1 MKAFAGGSILPSSN
15 TSVFW
20 FSLLLYGIWLW
31 LTPHVLLAGDQLPP
45 MRNASFG
52 HGISTEISAVDDQ
65 ILDALSYPPSFLAN
79 LTEAEKAWLK
89 EHQVIRTGVL
99 SSFLPYEKLSDDGR
113 HVGITG
119 EYAYWLIKKLNVTL
133 KLQRGLSQEQ
143 LELELKKKNVDILT
157 WVIHTPE
164 NEESFLFTRPY
175 LQLPLVLF
183 TRSDALFVNDLGNLK
198 GKHVSTFLPS
208 SRAVLEQFYP
218 EIHIIQVNSVKEGLN
233 LVNEG
238 RVEAFFDVLDVGV
251 CAINANKKL
260 DALKVAAIT
269 PYTLTASLAVR
280 NDWPEL
286 IPILNKALEGIPEKS
301 VQSFYNRWLNVQT
314 SREVDWK
321 TFWLILLPALAGM
334 MTLITVNTRASRR
347 IHKEILERRQLEDQL
362 SEQLHFARHLL
373 ETSPIGVVICVNGVI
388 RYSNSQASTM
398 GFREGATTAS
408 IYAHP
413 EVQSFVTRSLAT
425 QDILP
430 DIDVE
435 NIDANGIRRYLSVT
449 YGNIVYRGE
458 QGNICWVV
466 DVTKRKGM
474 EQQLLQAK
482 ELAESASRA
491 KSDFVA
497 NMSHEIRTPMNGIIG
512 MSHLA
517 LETALTSRQRDYITQ
532 INISAKTL
540 LQLIND
546 VLDFSKLE
554 AGKIEMEHTPFHLEE
569 VLTNVASVVTLEVDK
584 KKLELF
590 FQLES
595 NVPAK
600 VYGDPLRLSQVLI
613 NLIGNA
619 IKFTDYGYILV
630 SVALEH
636 CKEEQVTLRFTIND
650 TGIGIEPERIGML
663 FESFTQADT
672 STTRRYGG
680 TGLGLAICNRLV
692 TMMQGSIQAA
702 STPGKG
708 SQFSFTVV
716 FEVLPDDRR
725 FPSTNIFP
733 EGHRILVVDDH
744 PLSRTLL
751 CKVLGEMAQ
760 IGVPAESGEEGVR
773 MFINAEENGTPFQ
786 AVLLDWEMPGMNGT
800 DTAQCIEAAADPK
813 MVPIIIMA
821 SPSERNTV
829 LARLKELYLSDITQ
843 ILIKPVLRSS
853 LSLLLYN
860 TLGNKCTKEK
870 QNTQDLTSFT
880 PVNLKGAHVLL
891 VEDNSINQQVAR
903 EILQSAGIQ
912 VDTATDGLEAVE
924 KAWVGDYDIVLMD
937 IQMPGLDG
945 LKATQLLRE
954 EKRLDNMPII
964 AMTAHAMPGDREKS
978 LAAGMQDHMTKPIEP
993 ESLLSIIGKWISN
1006 TASSHGT
1013 SSVNKDTL
1021 S

>member
-1 MKAFAGGSILPSSN
+1 M
-15 TSVFW
+15 
-20 FSLLLYGIWLW
+20 LLYGVWLW
-31 LTPHVLLAGDQLPP
+31 LTPYLLLAGDQIPP
-45 MRNASFG
+45 MQQNASSASG
-52 HGISTEISAVDDQ
+52 RSDGISVAEDQ
-65 ILDALSYPPSFLAN
+65 ILNALNQPPSFLAN
-79 LTEAEKAWLK
+79 LTAEEKAWLK
-89 EHQVIRTGVL
+89 EHRDIRTGIL
-99 SSFLPYEKLSDDGR
+99 SSFLPYEKLSAKGQ
-113 HVGITG
+113 HMGITG
-119 EYAYWLIKKLNVTL
+119 EYAYWLVKELNVSL
-133 KLQRGLSQEQ
+133 KPQRGFSQEQ

-164 NEESFLFTRPY
+164 NEKSFLLTHPY

-183 TRSDALFVNDLGNLK
+183 TRSDALFVNNLDNLK

-208 SRAVLEQFYP
+208 SRTILEQFYP
-218 EIHIIQVNSVKEGLN
+218 DIHVIHVNSVKEGLN
-233 LVNEG
+233 LVKEG
-238 RVEAFFDVLDVGV
+238 RADAFFDVLDVGV
-251 CAINANKKL
+251 CAINNDKKL
-260 DALKVAAIT
+260 DMLKVAAMT
-269 PYTLTASLAVR
+269 PYTLSASFAVR

-286 IPILNKALEGIPEKS
+286 IPILNKALENIPEKS
-301 VQSFYNRWLNVQT
+301 VQSFYNRWLNVQI
-314 SREVDWK
+314 SQEVDWT
-321 TFWLILLPALAGM
+321 TFWLILLPALTGM
-334 MTLITVNTRASRR
+334 VTLVTVNTRASRR

-373 ETSPIGVVICVNGVI
+373 ETSPIGVVICVNGEI

-435 NIDANGIRRYLSVT
+435 NIDAHGIRRHLSVT
-449 YGNIVYRGE
+449 YGNIIYRGE
-458 QGNICWVV
+458 QGNICWIV

-482 ELAESASRA
+482 ELAELASRA

-517 LETALTSRQRDYITQ
+517 LETELTSRQRDYITQ

-554 AGKIEMEHTPFHLEE
+554 AGKLEMEHAPFHLEE
-569 VLTNVASVVTLEVDK
+569 VLANIASMVTLEVDK

-600 VYGDPLRLSQVLI
+600 LYGDPLRLSQVLI

-636 CKEEQVTLRFTIND
+636 CKEERVTLRFTIND

-708 SQFSFTVV
+708 SQFSFTTV
-716 FEVLPDDRR
+716 FEVLPDDNRS
-725 FPSTNIFP
+725 PSLNILS

-786 AVLLDWEMPGMNGT
+786 AILLDWEMPGMNGT
-800 DTAQCIEAAADPK
+800 DTAQCLEAAADPK
-813 MVPIIIMA
+813 MVPIILMA
-821 SPSERNTV
+821 SPSERNNV
-829 LARLKELYLSDITQ
+829 LVRLKELYLCDMAH

-860 TLGNKCTKEK
+860 ILGNKNTEES
-870 QNTQDLTSFT
+870 QNVQAQALSSN
-880 PVNLKGAHVLL
+880 PVNLSGTHVLL
-891 VEDNSINQQVAR
+891 VEDNSINQQVAQ

-924 KAWVGDYDIVLMD
+924 KAWMGDYDIVLMD

-945 LKATQLLRE
+945 LKATRLLRK
-954 EKRLDNMPII
+954 EKRLDNMAII

-978 LAAGMQDHMTKPIEP
+978 LAAGMQDHLTKPIEP
-993 ESLLSIIGKWISN
+993 ESLLSIIGKWIGNASPSN
-1006 TASSHGT
+1006 GT
-1013 SSVNKDTL
+1013 FSANKDTL